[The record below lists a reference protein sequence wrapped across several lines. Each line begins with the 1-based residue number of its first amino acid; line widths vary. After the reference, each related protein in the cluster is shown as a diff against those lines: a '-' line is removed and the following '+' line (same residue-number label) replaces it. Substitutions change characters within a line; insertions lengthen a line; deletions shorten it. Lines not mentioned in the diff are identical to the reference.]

1 MKLNYLDFEF
11 IVGESAV
18 QKPQRQLAYFTDGGL
33 DRFFGFEILGKREFW
48 GYCTFH
54 QFIKNNNISAIYHC
68 CGIFWVDILKLEF
81 FGDKI

>member
-54 QFIKNNNISAIYHC
+54 QFIKNNNISANYLPLLWDFLGRHSEV
-68 CGIFWVDILKLEF
+68 GIF
-81 FGDKI
+81 GG